1 MVGKIRNVE
10 TKVAEDNNQLGLER
24 GKEFWL
30 VTIDRP
36 EYILGFEENDHSLYN
51 YV

>member
-1 MVGKIRNVE
+1 MVGKIRNVDK
-10 TKVAEDNNQLGLER
+10 KVADENNQLELER

-36 EYILGFEENDHSLYN
+36 EFILGFEENDHSLYN